1 MPLYMDVHR
10 NRKGLTREALAEAH
24 QKDLQVQKK
33 HGVEFLSY
41 WYNEAEGTVFCLCRA
56 PNKDAAETVHREA
69 HGDVAD
75 EIIEVREGE

>member
-10 NRKGLTREALAEAH
+10 NRKGLTREELEEAH
-24 QKDLQVQKK
+24 QKDLLVQKK
-33 HGVEFLSY
+33 LGVEFLSY
-41 WYNEAEGTVFCLCRA
+41 WYNEAECSVFCLCRA
-56 PNKDAAETVHREA
+56 PNKEAAETVHREA

>member
-41 WYNEAEGTVFCLCRA
+41 WYNEAEAALPTKRPLRRFTVRLTA
-56 PNKDAAETVHREA
+56 M
-69 HGDVAD
+69 
-75 EIIEVREGE
+75 